1 MGNEKVDQI
10 FCCLCCINKKYFRR
24 ELRCVLRKW
33 RVGLDGSID
42 PVRLCCLSMRGISP
56 ESWMMLTARQELF
69 RPRVH
74 EKRRVVMSLY
84 EYLHTRESWTDGIL
98 VWKTQPA
105 PLAACALVRATRT
118 GQFSRG
124 AELKQTWVEKLEY
137 LVNIGLFLELK
148 KYNDGVM
155 SSS

>member
-1 MGNEKVDQI
+1 
-10 FCCLCCINKKYFRR
+10 
-24 ELRCVLRKW
+24 
-33 RVGLDGSID
+33 
-42 PVRLCCLSMRGISP
+42 
-56 ESWMMLTARQELF
+56 
-69 RPRVH
+69 
-74 EKRRVVMSLY
+74 MSLY
-84 EYLHTRESWTDGIL
+84 EYLHTGESWTDGIL

-118 GQFSRG
+118 GQFSQG

-137 LVNIGLFLELK
+137 LVNMGLLLEFK